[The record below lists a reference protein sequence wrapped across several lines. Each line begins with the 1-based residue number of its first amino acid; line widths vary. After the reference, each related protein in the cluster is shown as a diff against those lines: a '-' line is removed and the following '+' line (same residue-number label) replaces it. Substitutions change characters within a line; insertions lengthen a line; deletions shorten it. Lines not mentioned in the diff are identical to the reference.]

1 MAQQT
6 KLLYADSF
14 DIEAPVVQVAI
25 PKDRLITGHI
35 YNNYVMKKVK
45 KYYEGKR
52 PKSVIRNIQL
62 LHVNVPAHKSLFGK
76 KKG

>member
-1 MAQQT
+1 
-6 KLLYADSF
+6 
-14 DIEAPVVQVAI
+14 
-25 PKDRLITGHI
+25 
-35 YNNYVMKKVK
+35 MKKVK

-76 KKG
+76 KKVEVFLPHPPYSADLPPCDLFLFFIHKSTCLEKDRLQGML